1 MSALTGI
8 LASTP
13 TNIVELMVD
22 KYIKKAN
29 NSVIK
34 KKKKGNIVLTGTTL
48 EKEFTRAT
56 KQQTSVYFLSAAVLS
71 RPYETPHFVPR
82 ALAAISR
89 HSYER
94 SAPFSVREVVK
105 LCCREYKRTHMTDNW
120 NMHKQQFTQDQLD
133 ALDDVVST
141 PHYYA

>member
-13 TNIVELMVD
+13 SPTVETMVE
-22 KYIKKAN
+22 KYVKKAN

-34 KKKKGNIVLTGTTL
+34 RRKSRKDLKGEELD
-48 EKEFTRAT
+48 KEFKRAI
-56 KQQTSVYFLSAAVLS
+56 KQQTSVYFLCASVLS
-71 RPYETPHFVPR
+71 HPYNTPIYVPK
-82 ALAAISR
+82 ALKALSK

-94 SAPFSVREVVK
+94 SAPFTVREAVK
-105 LCCREYKRTHMTDNW
+105 LCCREFKRTHMTDNW
-120 NMHKQQFTQDQLD
+120 ELHKQQFSQDQLE

>member
-13 TNIVELMVD
+13 SHIIERMVE

-34 KKKKGNIVLTGTTL
+34 KKKVKKDLEGEAL
-48 EKEFTRAT
+48 EKEFKRAT
-56 KQQTSVYFLSAAVLS
+56 KQQTSVYFLCAAVLS
-71 RPYETPHFVPR
+71 RPYDTPKYVPK
-82 ALAAISR
+82 ALAALSR

-94 SAPFSVREVVK
+94 TAPFTVREAVK
-105 LCCREYKRTHMTDNW
+105 LCCREFKRTHMTDNW
-120 NMHKQQFTQDQLD
+120 ELHKQQFSREELE
-133 ALDDVVST
+133 ALNDVVST

>member
-8 LASTP
+8 LAFTL
-13 TNIVELMVD
+13 TNDIEIMVE
-22 KYIKKAN
+22 KYVEKAN
-29 NSVIK
+29 KSVIK
-34 KKKKGNIVLTGTTL
+34 KRNQGKELVGTAL
-48 EKEFTRAT
+48 ENEFKRAV
-56 KQQTSVYFLSAAVLS
+56 KQQTSVYFLCAAVLS
-71 RPYETPHFVPR
+71 RPYDTPKFVPR
-82 ALAAISR
+82 ALAALSK

-94 SAPFSVREVVK
+94 TAPFTVREAVK

-120 NMHKQQFTQDQLD
+120 EVHKQQFSQEQLE

>member
-13 TNIVELMVD
+13 TKNVEAMVE
-22 KYIKKAN
+22 KYVIKAN

-34 KKKKGNIVLTGTTL
+34 KKKVKAELKGEVL
-48 EKEFTRAT
+48 EKEFKRAT

-71 RPYETPHFVPR
+71 RPYETPGYVPK
-82 ALAAISR
+82 ALAALSK

-94 SAPFSVREVVK
+94 SAPFTVREAVK

-120 NMHKQQFTQDQLD
+120 ELHKQQFTEDQLD
-133 ALDDVVST
+133 AFSNVVST